1 MTSLSMGELNA
12 VDYCLADNSAVAAVV
27 LAVVVAADN
36 SAVAVA
42 VALAVAGPVVALAA
56 DYLL

>member
-12 VDYCLADNSAVAAVV
+12 VDYCLAGNSVVVALAAVVAVDSLAVVVV
-27 LAVVVAADN
+27 LAVG
-36 SAVAVA
+36 
-42 VALAVAGPVVALAA
+42 LVVALAA